1 MEFITDYYWEIFI
14 VIEVLSLISLILF
27 GLFRYVL
34 DRHQTSRLFII
45 LFITLLLSEAGLGL
59 YINHLTGEISI
70 FVIIVIIF
78 LIYAATF
85 GIVDFLK
92 LDRWM
97 RSKVGDL
104 RGVDLLTEQDKLV
117 IKRNQDPKYIAK
129 KYRIT
134 SLIHLVVFL
143 IGQTILWS
151 LGTGNTGEMLSY
163 LTDLSWLNDKDYLNS
178 PYPSEMTYGIG
189 KIWGIAFIAD
199 FLYSWSYTLFPRK

>member
-1 MEFITDYYWEIFI
+1 MDFVTNYYWEIFI
-14 VIEVLSLISLILF
+14 IIEILSLISLILF

-34 DRHQTSRLFII
+34 DQRQTSRLFII
-45 LFITLLLSEAGLGL
+45 LFIALLLSEAGLGL
-59 YINHLTGEISI
+59 YIYHLTGEIST
-70 FVIIVIIF
+70 FVIIVIVF
-78 LIYAATF
+78 LVYAATF

-97 RSKVGDL
+97 RVKVGNL

-134 SLIHLVVFL
+134 SLIHLVVFV

-151 LGTGNTGEMLSY
+151 LGTDNTAEMLSY
-163 LTDLSWLNDKDYLNS
+163 LTDLSWLNDKDYVNS
-178 PYPSEMTYGIG
+178 PYPNEMTYGIG
-189 KIWGIAFIAD
+189 MIWGIAFIAD
-199 FLYSWSYTLFPRK
+199 FLYSWSYTLFPGK